1 MPVEP
6 SLVNVLVGARAWSVE
21 AVLDQ
26 DALLAGVVDDEQ
38 LAAFPYGLILWP
50 AASALASWLDNDRSW
65 LIGKRILE
73 IGCGIGLAGLVA
85 ASHGATVVQTDWQP
99 AVLELAAKAAE
110 RNGVENIE
118 RRLGDWRSW
127 PDDLTGFD
135 AVIASDVFYERSLH
149 DDLSVL
155 LPRLIRPG
163 GEIRVTDPL
172 RPQAF
177 DLLDRW
183 EREKR
188 FRIELEPLETT
199 VDNTIKE
206 ILGIRLTIP

>member
-6 SLVNVLVGARAWSVE
+6 SLVNILVGERMWSVE
-21 AVLDQ
+21 AVVDQ
-26 DALLAGVVDDEQ
+26 DALLAGVVDDDQ

-65 LIGKRILE
+65 LAGKRILE
-73 IGCGIGLAGLVA
+73 IGCGIGLAGLIA
-85 ASHGATVVQTDWQP
+85 ASHGASVVQTDWQP
-99 AVLELAAKAAE
+99 AVLDLAAKAAE
-110 RNGVENIE
+110 RNGVGNIE
-118 RRLGDWRSW
+118 RRLGDWRAW
-127 PDDLTGFD
+127 PDDLTDFD
-135 AVIASDVFYERSLH
+135 VVIGSDVFYERSVH
-149 DDLSVL
+149 DDLTAL

-163 GEIRVTDPL
+163 GEIRITDPL

-188 FRIELEPLETT
+188 FLIALERLETN
-199 VDNTIKE
+199 VDNTPKE
-206 ILGIRLTIP
+206 ILGIRLGLP